1 SIKTITYLSDIGC
14 LEIQGASLMGMNIIN
29 DDITGRV
36 HKDRKVLTGDSPFA
50 ANALGKLAAQEM
62 LAAYAG

>member
-1 SIKTITYLSDIGC
+1 
-14 LEIQGASLMGMNIIN
+14 
-29 DDITGRV
+29 
-36 HKDRKVLTGDSPFA
+36 LTGDSPFA

>member
-1 SIKTITYLSDIGC
+1 
-14 LEIQGASLMGMNIIN
+14 
-29 DDITGRV
+29 
-36 HKDRKVLTGDSPFA
+36 PFA

>member
-1 SIKTITYLSDIGC
+1 G
-14 LEIQGASLMGMNIIN
+14 GG
-29 DDITGRV
+29 
-36 HKDRKVLTGDSPFA
+36 GDSPCA

>member
-1 SIKTITYLSDIGC
+1 
-14 LEIQGASLMGMNIIN
+14 
-29 DDITGRV
+29 
-36 HKDRKVLTGDSPFA
+36 TGDSPFA

>member
-1 SIKTITYLSDIGC
+1 
-14 LEIQGASLMGMNIIN
+14 MGMKIIN

>member
-1 SIKTITYLSDIGC
+1 
-14 LEIQGASLMGMNIIN
+14 
-29 DDITGRV
+29 
-36 HKDRKVLTGDSPFA
+36 GDSPFA